1 MGLTFQWS
9 LFSEDNRASLRGRV
23 GEVILESTLRAFL
36 GTGGRKWIACSAM
49 LAYYCYAQCRVV
61 DVQNKVEAL
70 FRIETLLIPC
80 VLSGRFLL
88 KE

>member
-1 MGLTFQWS
+1 MGQWN
-9 LFSEDNRASLRGRV
+9 LFSEDNRAYLLGRV
-23 GEVILESTLRAFL
+23 GEVTLESTLRTFL
-36 GTGGRKWIACSAM
+36 GTGSRKWIACSVM

-61 DVQNKVEAL
+61 HVQNKVEPP
-70 FRIETLLIPC
+70 FRIETFLIPC